1 MRRGLLQKS
10 YYNGE
15 GIQVRLIDRKPLE
28 RNYKMAQKELMS
40 GNEAAARAALL
51 SRPQV
56 LPEYEITPS
65 SNISELLAEYCA
77 NGSLDAAYIPV
88 ESEHSAMAACIG
100 ASYAGARVFTS
111 SASHGTAL
119 MHEMLHCASSMR
131 RPIVFVNT
139 NRSIG
144 LPWNIWADQLDSLSQ
159 RDTGWLQLYTE
170 NVQETLDTVIMA
182 FKIAEDPR
190 IRLPVMVVT
199 EGFILSHSSEPV
211 EVPEQAM
218 VDEFLPPL
226 KPIQPLDIK
235 NPQTFGG
242 VTQPRDF
249 FQMKIDAQKAMEKAG
264 EVVKEVG
271 IAYGNAFNRSYGLI
285 EKFHWNNPSTVLITT
300 GTITSTARHLL
311 IKDPS
316 FKDVGL
322 LKLRLFRPF
331 PSEELREALKGVE
344 KVAVIDR
351 NLSLGSEGI
360 FFQELKSALYPLVE
374 RPQVFGFVAGL
385 GGVDVTVDTVKE
397 ALKHTLEHKSPERTV
412 FWLPREIEMT
422 EPKESP
428 YQDIEIIKQFPKD
441 EFLYW
446 GHSACAGCGE
456 AIAWRHVLRAMG
468 EKTYCVIPAGCSSVI
483 GGIWPHTAFKIPAVH
498 CNFEAAAST
507 AAGISKSLE
516 IMEIEGTNVLVCA
529 GDGSTYDIGL
539 ASLSGAAERGDD
551 ILYICL
557 NNEAYMNTGIQRSGS
572 TPWGAWTTT
581 TPIPKPK
588 AQSKKNL
595 VEILAAHRIPY
606 AATACI
612 SYPIDLERKI
622 KKAKRIKGGLKYID
636 LLCPCASGWGFPG
649 NLTVELGRQAVLSG
663 AFPLY
668 EISDGLKTTIN
679 RPSPHSKLLPVRQY
693 INLQKRFS
701 HLANEDIEE
710 IQITVTRDWQQ
721 LTKKA

>member
-1 MRRGLLQKS
+1 MV
-10 YYNGE
+10 N
-15 GIQVRLIDRKPLE
+15 
-28 RNYKMAQKELMS
+28 KELMN
-40 GNEAAARAALL
+40 GNEAAARAAML
-51 SRPQV
+51 SRVQV

-65 SNISELLAEYCA
+65 SKISELLAEYCA
-77 NGSLDAAYIPV
+77 DGRLNATYIPV

-100 ASYAGARVFTS
+100 ASYTGARTFTA

-139 NRSIG
+139 NRAIG
-144 LPWNIWADQLDSLSQ
+144 LPWNIWTDQLDSLSQ
-159 RDTGWLQLYTE
+159 RDTGWLQIYTE

-182 FKIAEDPR
+182 FKITEDLR
-190 IRLPVMVVT
+190 LRLPVMVVT

-211 EVPEQAM
+211 EVPEQDI
-218 VDEFLPPL
+218 VDEFLPPVN
-226 KPIQPLDIK
+226 PIQTLDIR

-242 VTQPRDF
+242 LTLPKDF
-249 FQMKIDAQKAMEKAG
+249 FHMKIDAQKAMEKAR
-264 EVVKEVG
+264 EVVKEVDT
-271 IAYGNAFNRSYGLI
+271 AYGALFNRSYGLI
-285 EKFHWNNPSTVLITT
+285 EKFHWDNPSTVLVTT

-311 IKDPS
+311 INDPA

-331 PSEELREALKGVE
+331 PAEEVREALKEVK

-351 NLSLGSEGI
+351 NISLGHEGI
-360 FFQELKSALYPLVE
+360 FFQEIKSALYSLAK
-374 RPQVFGFVAGL
+374 RPFIFGFVAGL
-385 GGVDVTVDTVKE
+385 GGVDVTVDTIKE
-397 ALKHTLEHKSPERTV
+397 ALNCTLSNDIPKKGIY
-412 FWLPREIEMT
+412 WLPATIEQI
-422 EPKESP
+422 EPEESP
-428 YQDIEIIKQFPKD
+428 SQNIEIIKQFPKD

-483 GGIWPHTAFKIPAVH
+483 GGIWPHSSLKVPAVH

-507 AAGISKSLE
+507 AAGISRALE
-516 IMEIEGTNVLVCA
+516 AMEQEGVKVLVCA
-529 GDGSTYDIGL
+529 GDGGTYDIGL

-551 ILYICL
+551 IVYVCL

-581 TPIPKPK
+581 TPVPQPK

-595 VEILAAHRIPY
+595 VDILAAHRIPY

-612 SYPIDLERKI
+612 SYPRDLERKI
-622 KKAKRIKGGLKYID
+622 KKARRIQGGLKYID
-636 LLCPCASGWGFPG
+636 LLCPCPAGWRFPD
-649 NLTVELGRQAVLSG
+649 NMTVEMGRQAVLSG
-663 AFPLY
+663 IFPLY
-668 EISDGLKTTIN
+668 EISNGNKITIN
-679 RPSPHSKLLPVRQY
+679 RPVPHAKLSPIKLY
-693 INLQKRFS
+693 ISLQGRFS
-701 HLANEDIEE
+701 HLVDEDIEE
-710 IQITVTRDWQQ
+710 IQSTVDREWQR
-721 LTKKA
+721 LLKKA